1 MKGMENEARPNG
13 SGREQAAPEAG
24 SDGRKTYY
32 VAVGAGQVLEDP
44 EAAAFEFEIRAN
56 EEELNKLENLFAELA
71 DAEESALVRFVGW
84 RSVSE
89 REAGE
94 ATDAHLRDIYRLLY
108 ELGTEETK
116 RHIESMNI
124 MEDV

>member
-1 MKGMENEARPNG
+1 MA
-13 SGREQAAPEAG
+13 
-24 SDGRKTYY
+24 DGKSTYY
-32 VAVGAGQVLEDP
+32 VSVQAGTVNAGKGD
-44 EAAAFEFEIRAN
+44 AAFEFEIEATP
-56 EEELNKLENLFAELA
+56 EEIRELENLFAELA

>member
-1 MKGMENEARPNG
+1 MEKDARMAG
-13 SGREQAAPEAG
+13 SGKEQSAPDGG

-56 EEELNKLENLFAELA
+56 DEELNKLENLFAELA
-71 DAEESALVRFVGW
+71 DAEESALVRYVGW
-84 RSVSE
+84 QSVSE
-89 REAGE
+89 KEAG
-94 ATDAHLRDIYRLLY
+94 AVTDAHLRDIYRLLY

-116 RHIESMNI
+116 RHIESMHVL
-124 MEDV
+124 EDV

>member
-1 MKGMENEARPNG
+1 MENDARMADPG
-13 SGREQAAPEAG
+13 KEQNATDGG

-56 EEELNKLENLFAELA
+56 DEELNKLENLFAELA
-71 DAEESALVRFVGW
+71 DAEESAVVRYVGW
-84 RSVSE
+84 QSVSE
-89 REAGE
+89 KEAG
-94 ATDAHLRDIYRLLY
+94 AVTDAHLRDIYRLLY

-116 RHIESMNI
+116 RHIESMHI
-124 MEDV
+124 LEDA